1 MEREERIWLGILAV
15 VFLIVNAI
23 TLSPLVPW
31 QSWQLW
37 SRPEPEASFRVNFR
51 DYQIIL
57 PPGGIQVKAGQFVEF
72 VATSEDVT
80 YGLGVFHKDGKMLFQ
95 MQVVPGHENRIIWR
109 FDAPGFY
116 DVRSTEYS
124 GPRHP
129 YMVVTDAIHVIP

>member
-15 VFLIVNAI
+15 VFVIVNVI

-31 QSWQLW
+31 QKWMLW
-37 SRPEPEASFRVNFR
+37 SRPTPEASFHVNFR

-57 PPGGIQVKAGQFVEF
+57 PSDGIQVKAGQFVEF
-72 VATSEDVT
+72 VATSDDVT
-80 YGLGVFHKDGKMLFQ
+80 YGLGVFRKDGKMLFQ

-109 FDAPGFY
+109 FDDPGWY

-129 YMVVTDAIHVIP
+129 FMFVADAIHVVP